1 MSYSFLLLIFII
13 LFFSVYIYIWLYHYV
28 NTDIEYINKHIE
40 KTILNQ
46 HNITEK
52 SWCSIE
58 IQSYLIFFFMCL
70 NTIPNISKINIL

>member
-1 MSYSFLLLIFII
+1 MSYSFILLIFII

-28 NTDIEYINKHIE
+28 NTDIEYINIHIE
-40 KTILNQ
+40 KTILKQ

-58 IQSYLIFFFMCL
+58 IQSYLIFFFMCY